1 MALLISV
8 ADAIIICDYMKISS
22 CLQLT
27 LRIFEIEREIKM
39 NRLLGLFL
47 FFVAAFSIALLLGA
61 AYPGVTFIEALI
73 GVLAKP

>member
-1 MALLISV
+1 
-8 ADAIIICDYMKISS
+8 
-22 CLQLT
+22 
-27 LRIFEIEREIKM
+27 M

-73 GVLAKP
+73 GVGSFILGICLIGLAVMGIALMFGACD